1 MKKVK
6 SIILRTAGTNCDME
20 TAFALKSSGSEV
32 DLLHINVLKKNK
44 KLLSKYHIL
53 AIPGGFTYG
62 DDIASGKILAN
73 EIKYSLRKEILE
85 FISKGKLVIG
95 ICNGFQVLVKMG
107 ILPNTNGGSS
117 FDIESTLCLN
127 DSGKFIDKWVDLKKN
142 HGKDDICI
150 WTKDLPENIS
160 VPIAHAEGK
169 FIPKNN
175 TVLKSLVKNKQ
186 IIFSYVRNPN
196 GSIEDIAGICDPT
209 GRVLGL
215 MPHPERHI
223 TYLQNPN
230 WRRGISD
237 DMGIGIEIF
246 KNGVKFARKNLAG

>member
-6 SIILRTAGTNCDME
+6 SIIVRTAGTNCDME
-20 TAFALKSSGSEV
+20 TAFALKQAGSEV
-32 DLLHINVLKKNK
+32 DLVHINVLKKDREI
-44 KLLSKYHIL
+44 LSKYHIL

-73 EIKYSLRKEILE
+73 EMKNSLKKELLD
-85 FISKGKLVIG
+85 FISKGKLIIG

-107 ILPNTNGGSS
+107 ILPNINGGGS
-117 FDIESTLCLN
+117 FDIESTLSLN

-142 HGKDDICI
+142 NDEEDICV
-150 WTKDLPENIS
+150 WTKSLPEKIS

-169 FIPKNN
+169 FIPKN
-175 TVLKSLVKNKQ
+175 TKVLRALFKNKQ
-186 IIFSYVRNPN
+186 IVFTYTDNPN

-209 GRVLGL
+209 GRILGM

-230 WRRGISD
+230 WQRGISEG
-237 DMGIGIEIF
+237 MGIGIEIF
-246 KNGVKFARKNLAG
+246 KNGVKFARKNLVT